1 MNRIYKTI
9 WNAATQSWTVAGE
22 LASAKGKSASKTV
35 STLAALSVASVL
47 GVSSAMAADNAVPK
61 LTSVEQTPATNIVTK
76 DGKTIIIINN
86 DSTNGVTTETNSK
99 DGIPKH
105 IIVVGSQNKQV

>member
-35 STLAALSVASVL
+35 TTLAALSVASVL
-47 GVSSAMAADNAVPK
+47 GVSSAMAADNVLPK
-61 LTSVEQTPATNIVTK
+61 LTSVDETPDTNIVTK
-76 DGKTIIIINN
+76 YKDGGKTVIIINN
-86 DSTNGVTTETNSK
+86 DYYN
-99 DGIPKH
+99 
-105 IIVVGSQNKQV
+105 

>member
-9 WNAATQSWTVAGE
+9 WNATTQSWTVAGE

-35 STLAALSVASVL
+35 STLAALSVVSVL
-47 GVSSAMAADNAVPK
+47 GVSSAMAADNAVPT
-61 LTSVEQTPATNIVTK
+61 LTSAEQKPADNIVTK

-86 DSTNGVTTETNSK
+86 DSKNSVTTQTNSK
-99 DGIPKH
+99 DGEPKH
-105 IIVVGSQNKQV
+105 IIVVGSQNK